1 MLSFSLTKNQHWTNR
16 EPPDVRAM
24 MDTWTLQKG
33 FPLVTV
39 TVRGK
44 NVHLQQER
52 YVKGVDAALST
63 G

>member
-1 MLSFSLTKNQHWTNR
+1 
-16 EPPDVRAM
+16 

-44 NVHLQQER
+44 NVHLQQEH
-52 YVKGVDAALST
+52 YKKGEDSLSPT
-63 G
+63 ENG